1 MRISESIISN
11 LLSEVDSLT
20 CRLRNIKE
28 CFNTTLNTRLKKRLL
43 KEKEIICERI
53 NEVNNLAEYF
63 NRKSR
68 DKFSYSA
75 LLVEKCKR
83 TRNDN
88 KSERNLFF
96 P

>member
-11 LLSEVDSLT
+11 LLSEVDCLT
-20 CRLRNIKE
+20 CRLRNIKN

-43 KEKEIICERI
+43 NEKKIICERI
-53 NEVNNLAEYF
+53 NEINKLAKYF

-83 TRNDN
+83 IRNDN
-88 KSERNLFF
+88 KLESSLFF